1 MPHTKKKR
9 ERDAASK
16 PEKCIGKYVCIEN
29 DSTAYPGFVE
39 DAGLAQV
46 YANCM
51 HSVGKEMLNCF
62 FFSFLPRCFL
72 DLTWYDHDQIPA
84 IIPKPLLKPGTTS
97 HFEIDHDMW
106 IQIVDKLNG

>member
-1 MPHTKKKR
+1 MLAHNINNYSIDPPAGSRACREDASHQKEER
-9 ERDAASK
+9 ERDAAPK

-29 DSTAYPGFVE
+29 DSRAYPGFVE

-62 FFSFLPRCFL
+62 FFSFLFCQ
-72 DLTWYDHDQIPA
+72 DV
-84 IIPKPLLKPGTTS
+84 S
-97 HFEIDHDMW
+97 
-106 IQIVDKLNG
+106 